1 MDIALALGGGGSR
14 GYSHIGV
21 LRRLEQE
28 GYQVR
33 AVAGTS
39 AGGIIGTLYAAG
51 YTPDELEKRFA
62 KLDQTKL
69 FGRSGREG
77 PSILGF
83 SGATKLLEELLGNL
97 TFDKLKLPCAV
108 VAVDIKSAREVILR
122 GGCVVDAILASCAV
136 PAIFPPQQIGE
147 HQLVDGAALDPVP
160 VSVARSLAPTLP
172 TVAVVLTPLLGQERN
187 LLSLRFPTRIPA
199 PIVERLFRTRLAQAL
214 NIYLQASDAGARMLT
229 ELRLKLDAPEVI
241 VRPDVEGIGL
251 LDKVDVHKVVRMG
264 EEAMDA
270 VLPDLKRATAWPNR
284 LRRRY
289 FPVRQEN

>member
-270 VLPDLKRATAWPNR
+270 VLSDLKRATAWPSR

-289 FPVRQEN
+289 FPMRQEN

>member
-1 MDIALALGGGGSR
+1 
-14 GYSHIGV
+14 
-21 LRRLEQE
+21 
-28 GYQVR
+28 
-33 AVAGTS
+33 
-39 AGGIIGTLYAAG
+39 
-51 YTPDELEKRFA
+51 
-62 KLDQTKL
+62 
-69 FGRSGREG
+69 
-77 PSILGF
+77 
-83 SGATKLLEELLGNL
+83 LLEELLGNL

-122 GGCVVDAILASCAV
+122 EGCVVDAVLASCAV

-160 VSVARSLAPTLP
+160 VSVARSLAPNLP
-172 TVAVVLTPLLGQERN
+172 TVAVVLTPLLGHERN
-187 LLSLRFPTRIPA
+187 TLSLGFPTRIPA

-241 VRPDVEGIGL
+241 VRPGVEGIGL

-284 LRRRY
+284 LRRKY